1 MPFKMKNAIGTFSKI
16 MPEMFKDWID
26 QFLKVLINDVNIHS
40 QTWEEHLTHLKVVL
54 TRLQEENLKLNLGKC
69 SFHA

>member
-26 QFLKVLINDVNIHS
+26 QFLKVLIDDVNIHS